1 MSWRPKDWTLA
12 FVDSAKKRGKVA
24 KKNFKRRN
32 GRIMPNKRSNP
43 HTI

>member
-24 KKNFKRRN
+24 KKTLKEE
-32 GRIMPNKRSNP
+32 MVE
-43 HTI
+43 

>member
-24 KKNFKRRN
+24 KNFKRRN